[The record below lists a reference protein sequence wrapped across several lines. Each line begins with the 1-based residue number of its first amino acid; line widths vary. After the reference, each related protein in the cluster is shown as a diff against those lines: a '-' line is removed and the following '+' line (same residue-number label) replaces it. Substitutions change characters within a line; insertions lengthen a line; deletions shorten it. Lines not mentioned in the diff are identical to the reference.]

1 MFMLKKTNILLVD
14 LNNFARYPTLAIGY
28 LLAPLR
34 KAGAEVKV
42 LSPLSF
48 GATAFERERTETFK
62 EHFMRRLY
70 FSTHPLMLK
79 IHERL
84 RERVAKHQSRPHPA
98 TIAAVKDWLDNNKT
112 DIILLSVYL
121 DHYPSVKVI
130 AELALERNIPV
141 FLGGPAF
148 THEETIKDWLKLPG
162 VTALFAGEADL
173 SISYLIKNML
183 SASGEIKTLPGLYTA
198 NNIDDAYVAPT
209 LKALDAL
216 PNPDFSDFPWD
227 YYPHRII
234 PVMTGRGCSWN
245 VCTFCSDVITA
256 NGRSFR
262 TRSLEKVLEEIRH
275 QTETYQSKDVMF
287 LDLKLNSDL
296 EIWRGV
302 IDNFQGIIPGGH
314 WIGTV
319 HVNARGDNGLS
330 YEELKAAKDSG
341 LVRMSFGLETGSQS
355 LNRRMSKGTNMER
368 NAQFVR
374 DADRAG
380 ISLRASMMLGYPGET
395 AEDVQ
400 ASVDFLKEHQDCF
413 DRIRLARFKAIPG
426 TRFSYLHEKRP
437 GRFAGI
443 KNFHW
448 NYRHARGSYEYQTA
462 TDKAYRQAKRELLRI
477 IHAINRKPLK
487 QIAEQFDGLM

>member
-1 MFMLKKTNILLVD
+1 MLKNTNILLVD

-28 LLAPLR
+28 LLEPLR
-34 KAGAEVKV
+34 KAGANVKV
-42 LSPLSF
+42 LSPLTF
-48 GATAFERERTETFK
+48 GAKVFERERTETFK
-62 EHFMRRLY
+62 EHAIRRLY
-70 FSTHPLMLK
+70 FSTHPIMLK
-79 IHERL
+79 LHEQL
-84 RERVAKHQSRPHPA
+84 RKRVARHQSKLHPA
-98 TIAAVKDWLDNNKT
+98 TIDAVKDYLDNHQV
-112 DIILLSVYL
+112 DIILLSAYL

-148 THEETIKDWLKLPG
+148 THEETIKDWLQLPG
-162 VTALFAGEADL
+162 ITALFAGEADL
-173 SISYLIKNML
+173 SISYLIKNII
-183 SASGEIKTLPGLYTA
+183 SKKPIKTLPGVYTKDNA
-198 NNIDDAYVAPT
+198 DKAYIAPP
-209 LKALDAL
+209 LKTLDAL
-216 PNPDFSDFPWD
+216 PVPDFSDFPWD

-256 NGRSFR
+256 NGRTFR
-262 TRSLEKVLEEIRH
+262 SRSLNKVLEEIRY

-296 EIWRGV
+296 KIWRG
-302 IDNFQGIIPGGH
+302 IIANFQKIIPGGH

-319 HVNARGDNGLS
+319 HVNANGDNGLS
-330 YEELKAAKDSG
+330 YEELKTAKESG
-341 LVRMSFGLETGSQS
+341 LVRMSFGLETGSQA

-395 AEDVQ
+395 AGDVQ
-400 ASVDFLKEHQDCF
+400 ASVDFLKEYQDCF
-413 DRIRLARFKAIPG
+413 DRIRLARFKPIPG
-426 TRFSYLHEKRP
+426 TRFSRLHEKRP

-443 KNFHW
+443 RNFNW
-448 NYRHARGSYEYQTA
+448 NYRHARASYEYQPA
-462 TDKAYRQAKRELLRI
+462 TDKAYRKAKRELLGV
-477 IHAINRKPLK
+477 IHTINRKPLK
-487 QIAEQFDGLM
+487 QVAEQFDGLM